1 VTVALA
7 SASPRRRELLAS
19 IGLDVR
25 IITTSYDEQP
35 APGRSPIETAAVHA
49 RGKVLGASPV
59 PWLAVGADTV
69 VDVDGETFG
78 KPADDAESRRM
89 IARLAGREHA
99 VHTAFAL
106 RAPDGRLVH
115 EELLTTRVRFAPLDD
130 ATIDD
135 YVASGD
141 GRDKAGAYGI
151 QGFGATLIERIDGD
165 YFTVVGFPLHAF
177 GRAIRGLG
185 YRLVASP
192 AGAGERVGVPA

>member
-25 IITTSYDEQP
+25 LVTTSYDEV
-35 APGRSPIETAAVHA
+35 ALPGRSPLETAVLHA
-49 RGKVLGASPV
+49 RGKVLGASPT
-59 PWLAVGADTV
+59 PWLTIGADTV
-69 VDVDGETFG
+69 VDVDGLTLG
-78 KPADDAESRRM
+78 KPADDAVARRTL
-89 IARLAGREHA
+89 RLLAGRDHA

-106 RAPDGRLVH
+106 RSPAGALVH
-115 EELLTTRVRFAPLDD
+115 EEVLTTRVRFAPLDD
-130 ATIDD
+130 AAIAD

-141 GRDKAGAYGI
+141 GRDKAGSYGI

-177 GRAIRGLG
+177 ARAVRGLG
-185 YRLVASP
+185 YRLAAP
-192 AGAGERVGVPA
+192 VGRGTVVPA

>member
-1 VTVALA
+1 MTVALA

-25 IITTSYDEQP
+25 LITSSYDERP
-35 APGRSPIETAAVHA
+35 VPGCSPIETAIVHA
-49 RGKVLGASPV
+49 RGKVMGAPAV
-59 PWLAVGADTV
+59 PWLAIGADTV

-78 KPADDAESRRM
+78 KPADDADARRM
-89 IARLAGREHA
+89 IARLSGREHA

-106 RAPDGRLVH
+106 RLADGTLAYEGVV
-115 EELLTTRVRFAPLDD
+115 TTRVRFAALDD

-135 YVASGD
+135 YVAGGD

-151 QGFGATLIERIDGD
+151 QGYGATLIERVDGD

-177 GRAIRGLG
+177 ARALRSLG
-185 YRLVASP
+185 YRLR
-192 AGAGERVGVPA
+192 AGAALSGTAA

>member
-25 IITTSYDEQP
+25 VIATSYDERP
-35 APGRSPIETAAVHA
+35 VPGYSPIETAALHA
-49 RGKVLGASPV
+49 RGKVLGAQPA
-59 PWLAVGADTV
+59 PWLTIGSDTV

-78 KPADDAESRRM
+78 KPADDADSRRM

-106 RAPDGRLVH
+106 RSPAGALVF
-115 EELLTTRVRFAPLDD
+115 EGLVTTRVRFAALDD

-151 QGFGATLIERIDGD
+151 QGYGATLVERIDGD

-177 GRAIRGLG
+177 AVAARELG
-185 YRLVASP
+185 YRLR
-192 AGAGERVGVPA
+192 AGAGLLGSRA

>member
-1 VTVALA
+1 MTVALA

-19 IGLDVR
+19 LGLDVR
-25 IITTSYDEQP
+25 VIATSYDERP
-35 APGRSPIETAAVHA
+35 VPGYSPIETAALHA
-49 RGKVLGASPV
+49 RGKVLGAQV
-59 PWLAVGADTV
+59 APWLTIGSDTV

-78 KPADDAESRRM
+78 KPVDDTDSRRM
-89 IARLAGREHA
+89 IERLAGRDHA

-106 RAPDGRLVH
+106 RSPAGDLAFEGLV
-115 EELLTTRVRFAPLDD
+115 TTRVRFAALDD

-151 QGFGATLIERIDGD
+151 QGYGATLVERIDGD

-177 GRAIRGLG
+177 AGAVRALG
-185 YRLVASP
+185 YRLR
-192 AGAGERVGVPA
+192 AGAALLGSRA